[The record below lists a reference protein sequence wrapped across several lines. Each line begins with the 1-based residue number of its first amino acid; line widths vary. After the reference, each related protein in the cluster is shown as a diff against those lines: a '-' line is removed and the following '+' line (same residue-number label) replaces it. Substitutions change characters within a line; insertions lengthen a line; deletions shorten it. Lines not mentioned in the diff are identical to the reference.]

1 MLSSAFFGLERV
13 IGQDR
18 ITIITMAS
26 RGGSAVG
33 QRRTERPSPPRAYKI
48 KEKRHFELRG
58 TRKPFSRRTK
68 MIINMA
74 LASSKIIFY
83 KGSKRFVEGRQN
95 YLNLTDNN
103 NRSSKK

>member
-1 MLSSAFFGLERV
+1 
-13 IGQDR
+13 
-18 ITIITMAS
+18 
-26 RGGSAVG
+26 
-33 QRRTERPSPPRAYKI
+33 
-48 KEKRHFELRG
+48 
-58 TRKPFSRRTK
+58 

-83 KGSKRFVEGRQN
+83 EGSKRFVEGRQN